1 MVSDG
6 TSQTTIF
13 GRLGLRLDSAVNTV
27 SSAFTAMNVLPP
39 AVGTLAQMCGTPGTV
54 FL

>member
-6 TSQTTIF
+6 TSHTTIF